1 MLKKKAA
8 SNTLVVKRKSGKDV
22 KVVEGKPLN
31 HSEKHTSLESS
42 GVLENRPIVG
52 VNIGTTI
59 NMGDYES
66 LRVDCWLTD
75 FVQDNETHEKA
86 FARITDIASKQVVET
101 VTVMKR

>member
-75 FVQDNETHEKA
+75 YVGEDETHEKA
-86 FARITDIASKQVVET
+86 FARITNIAGKQVVDT
-101 VTVMKR
+101 VTSMKR